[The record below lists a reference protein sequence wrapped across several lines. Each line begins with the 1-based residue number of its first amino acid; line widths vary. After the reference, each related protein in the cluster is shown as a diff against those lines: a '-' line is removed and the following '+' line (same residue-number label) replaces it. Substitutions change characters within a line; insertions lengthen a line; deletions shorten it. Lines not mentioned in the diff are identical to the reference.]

1 MTTEQ
6 LLDQLLK
13 DVQQMTPE
21 EKAELQAQ
29 LLSDIKKPT
38 DKGRID
44 DYKIKQSRPSAV
56 TQNRPMKVS

>member
-21 EKAELQAQ
+21 EKAEFRKHLDQEFGLKLPLTETDRT
-29 LLSDIKKPT
+29 LLREAGIKP
-38 DKGRID
+38 
-44 DYKIKQSRPSAV
+44 
-56 TQNRPMKVS
+56 

>member
-21 EKAELQAQ
+21 EKAELRAQ

-38 DKGRID
+38 EG
-44 DYKIKQSRPSAV
+44 A
-56 TQNRPMKVS
+56 NR